1 MGLITTRPP
10 LALRAKVMTCVI
22 TASALG
28 GPFGRLAVGPIYDWG
43 GLGAACA
50 AVAGVMSLGALLF
63 AGAALRADVREQGIV
78 ARPVTQ

>member
-28 GPFGRLAVGPIYDWG
+28 GPFGRLFVGPIYEWA
-43 GLGAACA
+43 GLGVMFAAI
-50 AVAGVMSLGALLF
+50 AGVLSLGAILF
-63 AGAALRADVREQGIV
+63 VAASLRADRSGGVV
-78 ARPVTQ
+78 AFGHAH